1 MEKETLKSNKLR
13 QVYLL
18 PEVTKCGT
26 FLTPALQTKLPI
38 MCLYLKIKYSEI
50 EMRCEND
57 FQVYYQPN
65 IILYIQV
72 DKIE

>member
-1 MEKETLKSNKLR
+1 
-13 QVYLL
+13 
-18 PEVTKCGT
+18 
-26 FLTPALQTKLPI
+26 

-57 FQVYYQPN
+57 FQVVLPN
-65 IILYIQV
+65 MILYIQG